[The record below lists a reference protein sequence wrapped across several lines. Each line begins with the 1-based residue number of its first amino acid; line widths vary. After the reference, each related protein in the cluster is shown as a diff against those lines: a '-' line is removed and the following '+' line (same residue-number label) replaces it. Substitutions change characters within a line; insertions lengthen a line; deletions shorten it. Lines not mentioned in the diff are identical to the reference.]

1 MSSINS
7 YINQINRGGGISS
20 FSSVE
25 DLIRS
30 HLGNSFI
37 DRSPEIPVQ
46 EPIYQD
52 EEGVDDIIS
61 SSMERLKKFNPETN
75 RKEEEDLEGE
85 IEIKPLID
93 FNSSN
98 RKDKESPNKSRNYY
112 PFYRDVE
119 EVFEFKVTVEGSSS
133 NTTVRLLLEN
143 DSWNIVFQGK
153 LKKDGICSIPIKKLS
168 IFPLGTIGKATL
180 EVIIDDILFTP
191 WESPFRIEESKRV
204 EAETFRRRPKNNF

>member
-1 MSSINS
+1 MSSINN

-37 DRSPEIPVQ
+37 DRSPEIPIQ

-61 SSMERLKKFNPETN
+61 SSMERLKKFNPEKN

-85 IEIKPLID
+85 IEIKPLRD

-143 DSWNIVFQGK
+143 DSWNIMFQGK

>member
-37 DRSPEIPVQ
+37 DRSPEIPIQ
-46 EPIYQD
+46 EPTYQ
-52 EEGVDDIIS
+52 EEEEVEDIIS
-61 SSMERLKKFNPETN
+61 SSIERLKRFNPEIN
-75 RKEEEDLEGE
+75 RRGEEFEEE
-85 IEIKPLID
+85 IEINPLKD
-93 FNSSN
+93 FNPQPK
-98 RKDKESPNKSRNYY
+98 RDLGSPNKSRNYY

-143 DSWNIVFQGK
+143 DSWNIMFQGK

-168 IFPLGTIGKATL
+168 LFPLGTIGKATL